1 MNIYRKDKYE
11 SSENDEDESFRIDKK
26 KKKQNHWKNYNKNEF
41 QFLERKRKKEDT
53 IIISDSEN
61 DIKNDQ
67 NYLDAVN
74 YLKLIFKKE

>member
-1 MNIYRKDKYE
+1 MKVSE
-11 SSENDEDESFRIDKK
+11 SIK
-26 KKKQNHWKNYNKNEF
+26 
-41 QFLERKRKKEDT
+41 RKRKKEDT